1 MKKEYPKRLLT
12 NENLLNYYRER
23 LRKNLHI
30 VLCFSPDNRKFRE
43 RALKFPALVSG
54 CTIDWFVIKT
64 FSISTNKILLYRFH
78 RWPLDALVAVSEVY
92 LNRFDILVKSS
103 TIKKNVVEL
112 MADIHNDVSRI
123 CENYYEKF
131 RRRTYVTPKSFLS

>member
-1 MKKEYPKRLLT
+1 MDETLSELSVKMKKEYPKRTLT

-23 LRKNLHI
+23 LRKNLHV

-54 CTIDWFVIKT
+54 CTIDWF
-64 FSISTNKILLYRFH
+64 H
-78 RWPLDALVAVSEVY
+78 RWPLDALVAVSDVY
-92 LNRFDILVKSS
+92 LNRFDILVTSN
-103 TIKKNVVEL
+103 TIKKSVIEL
-112 MADIHNDVSRI
+112 MADIHDDVSRM

>member
-1 MKKEYPKRLLT
+1 MDEILSELSVKMKKEFPKRALT

-54 CTIDWFVIKT
+54 CTIDWFALITLVSSKYT
-64 FSISTNKILLYRFH
+64 FNLSGFIVGHWTLLLQCLMFISIVLKFS
-78 RWPLDALVAVSEVY
+78 
-92 LNRFDILVKSS
+92 LNRIQLKRMSS
-103 TIKKNVVEL
+103 N
-112 MADIHNDVSRI
+112 
-123 CENYYEKF
+123 
-131 RRRTYVTPKSFLS
+131 